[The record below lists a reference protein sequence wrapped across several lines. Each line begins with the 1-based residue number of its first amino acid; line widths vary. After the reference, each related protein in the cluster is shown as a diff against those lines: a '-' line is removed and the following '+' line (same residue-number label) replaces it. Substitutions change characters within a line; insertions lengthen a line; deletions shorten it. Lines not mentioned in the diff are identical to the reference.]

1 MISVL
6 DENCA
11 CVDTDFLIHVAETKC
26 AAIDLLKYLAIAFEK
41 LCLCGVMHPLIYE
54 KELPQDTPVIQQVFE
69 AQIIQVVDLDAL
81 FSGEDGEARKAY
93 YSFLVPELFKKLKGE
108 ELPVED
114 IFNEWKRKCSFGEVH
129 SIALCL
135 VFGCR
140 LFLSDDSDSKQ
151 LRKFIDSDL
160 ATFEVLTR
168 KDFFNSRELGNEI
181 PRPIRRQL
189 SHARV

>member
-41 LCLCGVMHPLIYE
+41 LCLCGVMHLLIYE

-108 ELPVED
+108 KLPVED